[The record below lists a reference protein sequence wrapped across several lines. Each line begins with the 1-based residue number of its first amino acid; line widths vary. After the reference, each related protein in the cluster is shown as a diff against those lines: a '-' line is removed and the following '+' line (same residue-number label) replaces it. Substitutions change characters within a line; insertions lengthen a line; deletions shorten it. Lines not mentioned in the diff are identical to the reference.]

1 MSIKAH
7 VSCMVLAKPLLRSQ
21 AIRLL
26 DIMRQLQLMKDPRLM
41 LMLLNLICSGLRI
54 RLMGLQHHGESV
66 CYVC

>member
-1 MSIKAH
+1 
-7 VSCMVLAKPLLRSQ
+7 MVLAKPLLRSQ

-54 RLMGLQHHGESV
+54 GAAASWGISMLCMLSV
-66 CYVC
+66 QYVKVNC